1 MLLYT
6 LLVYY
11 INKYF
16 KRKYSEDKVY
26 KSNRQ
31 TRITHR

>member
-16 KRKYSEDKVY
+16 KGKYSEDKVY
-26 KSNRQ
+26 KSNR
-31 TRITHR
+31 